1 MLHNIKE
8 GVVVPVITL
17 NRLSK
22 TFTYYKKEPGV
33 RKSLQNLF
41 RRETLAKEAVKD
53 VSFSVREGE
62 MVGFLGPNG
71 AGKTTTLKM
80 LSGILHPSSGEA
92 SVLGFTPW
100 KRQKE
105 FKRQFS
111 IVMGQK
117 NQLWWDLPA
126 SESFALNKL
135 IYEIGDRE
143 FRASLDE
150 LVTLLGVEEQLHV
163 QVRRLSLGERMK
175 MELIAALLHRPKVIL
190 LDEPTIGLDMVSQ
203 RRIREF
209 FKAYNRQHRTT
220 VLLTSHYMK
229 DIEDLCSRAIII
241 SGGSL
246 VYDGNLKSVNERLGA
261 RKLLK
266 VRLAEPVSQ
275 KQLAGLGSVR
285 SISQLEAVFEVD
297 AGDTLGSS
305 KKVLDALP
313 VTDFTIEDVPLEEGI
328 ENLYNEGRW
337 ADAK

>member
-1 MLHNIKE
+1 M
-8 GVVVPVITL
+8 PVITL

-33 RKSLQNLF
+33 RQSLQNLF
-41 RRETLAKEAVKD
+41 RREKLFKEAVKD
-53 VSFSVREGE
+53 ISFSVREGE

-143 FRASLDE
+143 FHASLDE

-190 LDEPTIGLDMVSQ
+190 LDESTIGLDMVSQ

-229 DIEDLCSRAIII
+229 DIEDLCSRVMII

-246 VYDGNLKSVNERLGA
+246 VYDGDLKSVNERLGA

-266 VRLAEPVSQ
+266 VRLAEPVAQ

-285 SISQLEAVFEVD
+285 SSSQVEAVFEVD
-297 AGDTLGSS
+297 AEDTLGWS

>member
-1 MLHNIKE
+1 M
-8 GVVVPVITL
+8 PSITL
-17 NRLSK
+17 NQLSK

-41 RRETLAKEAVKD
+41 RRQQLTKEAVQN
-53 VSFSVREGE
+53 VSFSIEEGE
-62 MVGFLGPNG
+62 IVGFLGPNG

-80 LSGILHPSSGEA
+80 LSGILHPTDGEA

-126 SESFALNKL
+126 SESFELNKL
-135 IYEIGDRE
+135 IYEIDENRYKE
-143 FRASLDE
+143 ALDE

-175 MELIAALLHRPKVIL
+175 MELIAALLHRPRVIL
-190 LDEPTIGLDMVSQ
+190 LDEPTIGLDLVSQ

-209 FKAYNRQHRTT
+209 FKAYNRTHRTT
-220 VLLTSHYMK
+220 ILLTSHYMK
-229 DIEDLCSRAIII
+229 DIEDLCGRSIII
-241 SGGSL
+241 SGGRL
-246 VYDGNLKSVNERLGA
+246 VYDGDLHKVNEVIGA

-266 VRLAEPVSQ
+266 VRLEIPVSNLT
-275 KQLAGLGSVR
+275 LASLGKLR
-285 SISQLEAVFEVD
+285 SNSELEAVFELD
-297 AGDTLGSS
+297 AEDTLAWS
-305 KKVLDALP
+305 KKILDALP
-313 VTDFTIEDVPLEEGI
+313 VVDFTIEDVPLEEGI
-328 ENLYNEGRW
+328 ANLYDGGRL

>member
-1 MLHNIKE
+1 M
-8 GVVVPVITL
+8 PSITL
-17 NRLSK
+17 NQLSK

-41 RRETLAKEAVKD
+41 RRQQLTKEAVQN
-53 VSFSVREGE
+53 VSFSIEEGE
-62 MVGFLGPNG
+62 IVGFLGPNG

-80 LSGILHPSSGEA
+80 LSGILHPTDGEA

-126 SESFALNKL
+126 SESFELNKL
-135 IYEIGDRE
+135 IYEIDDNRYKE
-143 FRASLDE
+143 ALDE

-175 MELIAALLHRPKVIL
+175 MELIAALLHRPRVIL
-190 LDEPTIGLDMVSQ
+190 LDEPTIGLDLVSQ

-209 FKAYNRQHRTT
+209 FKAYNRTHRTT
-220 VLLTSHYMK
+220 ILLTSHYMK
-229 DIEDLCSRAIII
+229 DIEDLCGRSIII
-241 SGGSL
+241 SGGRL
-246 VYDGNLKSVNERLGA
+246 VYDGDLHKVNEVIGA

-266 VRLAEPVSQ
+266 VRLEIPVSNLT
-275 KQLAGLGSVR
+275 LAGLGKLR
-285 SISQLEAVFEVD
+285 SNSELEAVFELD
-297 AGDTLGSS
+297 AEDTLAWS
-305 KKVLDALP
+305 KKILDALP
-313 VTDFTIEDVPLEEGI
+313 VVDFTIEDVPLEEGI
-328 ENLYNEGRW
+328 ANLYDGGRL

>member
-1 MLHNIKE
+1 M
-8 GVVVPVITL
+8 
-17 NRLSK
+17 
-22 TFTYYKKEPGV
+22 

-41 RRETLAKEAVKD
+41 KREQLTKKAVQD
-53 VSFSVREGE
+53 VSFSIEEGE
-62 MVGFLGPNG
+62 IVGFLGPNG

-80 LSGILHPSSGEA
+80 LSGILHPTDGEA

-126 SESFALNKL
+126 SESFELNKL
-135 IYEIGDRE
+135 IYEIDDNRYKE
-143 FRASLDE
+143 ALDE

-175 MELIAALLHRPKVIL
+175 MELIAALLHRPRVIL
-190 LDEPTIGLDMVSQ
+190 LDEPTIGLDLVSQ

-209 FKAYNRQHRTT
+209 FKAYNRTHRTT
-220 VLLTSHYMK
+220 ILLTSHYMK
-229 DIEDLCSRAIII
+229 DIEDLCTRSIII
-241 SGGSL
+241 SGGRL
-246 VYDGNLKSVNERLGA
+246 VYDGDLHKVNEVMGA

-266 VRLAEPVSQ
+266 VRLETTVSNLT
-275 KQLAGLGSVR
+275 LAGLGKLR
-285 SISQLEAVFEVD
+285 SNSELEAVFELD
-297 AGDTLGSS
+297 AEDTLTWS
-305 KKVLDALP
+305 KKILDALP
-313 VTDFTIEDVPLEEGI
+313 VVDFTIEDVPLEEGI
-328 ENLYNEGRW
+328 ANLYDGGRL

>member
-1 MLHNIKE
+1 M
-8 GVVVPVITL
+8 PSITL
-17 NRLSK
+17 NQLSK

-41 RRETLAKEAVKD
+41 RRQQLTKEAVQN
-53 VSFSVREGE
+53 VSFSIEEGE
-62 MVGFLGPNG
+62 IVGFLGPNG

-80 LSGILHPSSGEA
+80 LSGILHPTDGEA

-126 SESFALNKL
+126 SESFELNKL
-135 IYEIGDRE
+135 IYEIDDNRYKE
-143 FRASLDE
+143 TLDE

-175 MELIAALLHRPKVIL
+175 MELIAALLHRPRVIL
-190 LDEPTIGLDMVSQ
+190 LDEPTIGLDLVSQ

-209 FKAYNRQHRTT
+209 FKAYNRTHRTT
-220 VLLTSHYMK
+220 ILLTSHYMK
-229 DIEDLCSRAIII
+229 DIEDLCSRSIII
-241 SGGSL
+241 SGGRL
-246 VYDGNLKSVNERLGA
+246 VYDGDLHKVNEVIGA

-266 VRLAEPVSQ
+266 VRLETPVSNLT
-275 KQLAGLGSVR
+275 LASLGKLR
-285 SISQLEAVFEVD
+285 SNSEMEAVFELD
-297 AGDTLGSS
+297 AEDTLAWS
-305 KKVLDALP
+305 KKILDALP
-313 VTDFTIEDVPLEEGI
+313 VVDFTIEDVPLEEGI
-328 ENLYNEGRW
+328 ANLYDGGRL

>member
-1 MLHNIKE
+1 L
-8 GVVVPVITL
+8 PSITL
-17 NRLSK
+17 KQLSK

-41 RRETLAKEAVKD
+41 RREQLTKEAVQN
-53 VSFSVREGE
+53 VSFSIEEGE
-62 MVGFLGPNG
+62 IVGFLGPNG

-80 LSGILHPSSGEA
+80 LSGILHPTDGEA

-126 SESFALNKL
+126 SESFELNKL
-135 IYEIGDRE
+135 IYEIDENRYKE
-143 FRASLDE
+143 ALEE

-175 MELIAALLHRPKVIL
+175 MELIAALLHRPRVIL
-190 LDEPTIGLDMVSQ
+190 LDEPTIGLDLVSQ

-209 FKAYNRQHRTT
+209 FKAYNRTHRTT
-220 VLLTSHYMK
+220 ILLTSHYMK
-229 DIEDLCSRAIII
+229 DIEDLCSRSIII
-241 SGGSL
+241 SGGRL
-246 VYDGNLKSVNERLGA
+246 VYDGDLHKVNEVIGA

-266 VRLAEPVSQ
+266 VRLETPVSNLT
-275 KQLAGLGSVR
+275 LASLGKLR
-285 SISQLEAVFEVD
+285 SNSELEAVFELD
-297 AGDTLGSS
+297 AEDTLAWS
-305 KKVLDALP
+305 KKILDALP
-313 VTDFTIEDVPLEEGI
+313 VVDFTIEDVPLE
-328 ENLYNEGRW
+328 
-337 ADAK
+337 D

>member
-1 MLHNIKE
+1 M
-8 GVVVPVITL
+8 PSITL
-17 NRLSK
+17 KQLSK

-41 RRETLAKEAVKD
+41 RREQLTKEAVQN
-53 VSFSVREGE
+53 VSFSIEEGE
-62 MVGFLGPNG
+62 IVGFLGPNG

-80 LSGILHPSSGEA
+80 LSGILHPTDGEA

-126 SESFALNKL
+126 SESFELNKL
-135 IYEIGDRE
+135 IYEIDENRYKE
-143 FRASLDE
+143 ALEE

-175 MELIAALLHRPKVIL
+175 MELIAALLHRPRVIL
-190 LDEPTIGLDMVSQ
+190 LDEPTIGLDLVSQ

-209 FKAYNRQHRTT
+209 FKAYNRTHRTT
-220 VLLTSHYMK
+220 ILLTSHYMK
-229 DIEDLCSRAIII
+229 DIEDLCSRSIII
-241 SGGSL
+241 SGGRL
-246 VYDGNLKSVNERLGA
+246 VYDGDLHKVNEVIGA

-266 VRLAEPVSQ
+266 VRLETPVSSLT
-275 KQLAGLGSVR
+275 LASLGKLR
-285 SISQLEAVFEVD
+285 SNSELEAVFELD
-297 AGDTLGSS
+297 AEDTLAWS
-305 KKVLDALP
+305 KKILDALP
-313 VTDFTIEDVPLEEGI
+313 VVDFTIEDVPLEEGI
-328 ENLYNEGRW
+328 ANLYDGGRL

>member
-1 MLHNIKE
+1 M
-8 GVVVPVITL
+8 PSITL
-17 NRLSK
+17 NQLSK

-41 RRETLAKEAVKD
+41 RREQLTKEAVQN
-53 VSFSVREGE
+53 VSFSIEEGE
-62 MVGFLGPNG
+62 IVGFLGPNG

-80 LSGILHPSSGEA
+80 LSGILHPTDGEA

-126 SESFALNKL
+126 SESFELNKL
-135 IYEIGDRE
+135 IYEIDENRYKE
-143 FRASLDE
+143 ALDE

-175 MELIAALLHRPKVIL
+175 MELIAALLHRPRVIL
-190 LDEPTIGLDMVSQ
+190 LDEPTIGLDLVSQ

-209 FKAYNRQHRTT
+209 FKAYNRTHRTT
-220 VLLTSHYMK
+220 ILLTSHYMK
-229 DIEDLCSRAIII
+229 DIEDLCSRSIII
-241 SGGSL
+241 SGGRL
-246 VYDGNLKSVNERLGA
+246 VYDGDLHKVNEVIGA

-266 VRLAEPVSQ
+266 VRLETPVSNLT
-275 KQLAGLGSVR
+275 LASLGKLR
-285 SISQLEAVFEVD
+285 SNSELEAVFELD
-297 AGDTLGSS
+297 AEDTLAWS
-305 KKVLDALP
+305 KKILDALP
-313 VTDFTIEDVPLEEGI
+313 VVDFTIEDVPLEEGI
-328 ENLYNEGRW
+328 ANLYDGGRL

>member
-1 MLHNIKE
+1 M
-8 GVVVPVITL
+8 PSITL
-17 NRLSK
+17 NQLSK

-41 RRETLAKEAVKD
+41 RREQLTKEAVQN
-53 VSFSVREGE
+53 VSFSIEEGE
-62 MVGFLGPNG
+62 IVGFLGPNG

-80 LSGILHPSSGEA
+80 LSGILHPTDGEA

-126 SESFALNKL
+126 SESFELNKL
-135 IYEIGDRE
+135 IYEIDENRYKE
-143 FRASLDE
+143 ALEE

-175 MELIAALLHRPKVIL
+175 MELIAALLHRPRVIL
-190 LDEPTIGLDMVSQ
+190 LDEPTIGLDLVSQ

-209 FKAYNRQHRTT
+209 FKAYNRTHRTT
-220 VLLTSHYMK
+220 ILLTSHYMK
-229 DIEDLCSRAIII
+229 DIEDLCSRSIII
-241 SGGSL
+241 SGGRL
-246 VYDGNLKSVNERLGA
+246 VYDGDLHKVNEVIAA

-266 VRLAEPVSQ
+266 VRLETPVSSLT
-275 KQLAGLGSVR
+275 LASLGKLR
-285 SISQLEAVFEVD
+285 SNSELEAVFELD
-297 AGDTLGSS
+297 AEDTLAWS
-305 KKVLDALP
+305 KKILDALP
-313 VTDFTIEDVPLEEGI
+313 VVDFTIEDVPLEEGI
-328 ENLYNEGRW
+328 ANLYDGGRL

>member
-1 MLHNIKE
+1 M
-8 GVVVPVITL
+8 PSITL
-17 NRLSK
+17 HQLSK

-41 RRETLAKEAVKD
+41 RREKLTKKAVQD
-53 VSFSVREGE
+53 ISFSIEEGE
-62 MVGFLGPNG
+62 IVGFLGPNG

-80 LSGILHPSSGEA
+80 LSGILHPSDGEA

-126 SESFALNKL
+126 SESFELNKL
-135 IYEIGDRE
+135 IYEIDERRYKE
-143 FRASLDE
+143 ALDE

-175 MELIAALLHRPKVIL
+175 MELIAALLHRPRVIL
-190 LDEPTIGLDMVSQ
+190 LDEPTIGLDLVSQ

-209 FKAYNRQHRTT
+209 FKAYNRAHRTT
-220 VLLTSHYMK
+220 ILLTSHYMK
-229 DIEDLCSRAIII
+229 DIEDLCRRSIII
-241 SGGSL
+241 SGGQL
-246 VYDGNLKSVNERLGA
+246 VYDGDLHKVNEVIGA

-266 VRLAEPVSQ
+266 VRLETPVSN
-275 KQLAGLGSVR
+275 LTLTGLGKLR
-285 SISQLEAVFEVD
+285 SNSELEAIFELD
-297 AGDTLGSS
+297 AEDTLTWS
-305 KKVLDALP
+305 KKILDALP
-313 VTDFTIEDVPLEEGI
+313 VVDFTIEDVPLEEGI
-328 ENLYNEGRW
+328 ANLYDGGRL

>member
-1 MLHNIKE
+1 M
-8 GVVVPVITL
+8 PSITL
-17 NRLSK
+17 KQLSK

-41 RRETLAKEAVKD
+41 RREQLTKEAVQN
-53 VSFSVREGE
+53 VSFSIEEGE
-62 MVGFLGPNG
+62 IVGFLGPNG

-80 LSGILHPSSGEA
+80 LSGILHPTDGEA

-126 SESFALNKL
+126 SESFELNKL
-135 IYEIGDRE
+135 IYEIDENRYKE
-143 FRASLDE
+143 ALDE

-175 MELIAALLHRPKVIL
+175 MELIAALLHRPRVIL
-190 LDEPTIGLDMVSQ
+190 LDEPTIGLDLVSQ

-209 FKAYNRQHRTT
+209 FKAYNRTHRTT
-220 VLLTSHYMK
+220 ILLTSHYMK
-229 DIEDLCSRAIII
+229 DIEDLCSRSIII
-241 SGGSL
+241 SGGRL
-246 VYDGNLKSVNERLGA
+246 VYDGDLHKVNEVIGA

-266 VRLAEPVSQ
+266 VRLETPVSSLT
-275 KQLAGLGSVR
+275 LASLGKLR
-285 SISQLEAVFEVD
+285 SNSELEAVFELD
-297 AGDTLGSS
+297 AEDTLAWS
-305 KKVLDALP
+305 KKILDALS
-313 VTDFTIEDVPLEEGI
+313 VVDFTIEDVPLEEGI
-328 ENLYNEGRW
+328 ANLYDGGRL

>member
-1 MLHNIKE
+1 M
-8 GVVVPVITL
+8 PSITL
-17 NRLSK
+17 NQLSK

-41 RRETLAKEAVKD
+41 RREQLTKEAVQN
-53 VSFSVREGE
+53 VSFSIEEGE
-62 MVGFLGPNG
+62 IVGFLGPNG

-80 LSGILHPSSGEA
+80 LSGILHPTDGEA

-126 SESFALNKL
+126 SESFELNKL
-135 IYEIGDRE
+135 IYEIDENRYKE
-143 FRASLDE
+143 ALDE

-175 MELIAALLHRPKVIL
+175 MELIAALLHRPRVIL
-190 LDEPTIGLDMVSQ
+190 LDEPTIGLDLVSQ

-209 FKAYNRQHRTT
+209 FKAYNRTHRTT
-220 VLLTSHYMK
+220 ILLTSHYMK
-229 DIEDLCSRAIII
+229 DIEDLCSRSIII
-241 SGGSL
+241 SGGRL
-246 VYDGNLKSVNERLGA
+246 VYDGDLHKVNEVIGA

-266 VRLAEPVSQ
+266 VRLETLVSNLT
-275 KQLAGLGSVR
+275 LASLGKLR
-285 SISQLEAVFEVD
+285 SNSELEAVFELD
-297 AGDTLGSS
+297 AEDTLAWS
-305 KKVLDALP
+305 KKILDALP
-313 VTDFTIEDVPLEEGI
+313 VVDFTIEDVPLEEGI
-328 ENLYNEGRW
+328 ANLYDGGRL

>member
-1 MLHNIKE
+1 M
-8 GVVVPVITL
+8 PSITL
-17 NRLSK
+17 NQLSK

-41 RRETLAKEAVKD
+41 RREKLTKEAVRD
-53 VSFSVREGE
+53 VSFTIEEGE
-62 MVGFLGPNG
+62 IVGFLGPNG

-80 LSGILHPSSGEA
+80 LSGILHPTDGEA
-92 SVLGFTPW
+92 SILGFTPW

-126 SESFALNKL
+126 SESFELNKL
-135 IYEIGDRE
+135 IYEIDESRYKE
-143 FRASLDE
+143 ALDE

-175 MELIAALLHRPKVIL
+175 MELIAALLHRPRVIL
-190 LDEPTIGLDMVSQ
+190 LDEPTIGLDLVSQ

-209 FKAYNRQHRTT
+209 FKAYNRTHRTT
-220 VLLTSHYMK
+220 ILLTSHYMK
-229 DIEDLCSRAIII
+229 DIEDLCSRSIII
-241 SGGSL
+241 SGGRL
-246 VYDGNLKSVNERLGA
+246 VYDGDLHKVNEVIGA

-266 VRLAEPVSQ
+266 VRLETPVSNLT
-275 KQLAGLGSVR
+275 LAGLGKLR
-285 SISQLEAVFEVD
+285 SNSELEAVFELD
-297 AGDTLGSS
+297 AEDTLTWS
-305 KKVLDALP
+305 KKILDALP
-313 VTDFTIEDVPLEEGI
+313 VVDFTIEDVPLEEGI
-328 ENLYNEGRW
+328 ANLYDGGRL

>member
-1 MLHNIKE
+1 M
-8 GVVVPVITL
+8 PSITL
-17 NRLSK
+17 NQLSK

-41 RRETLAKEAVKD
+41 RREQLTKEAVQN
-53 VSFSVREGE
+53 VSFSIEEGE
-62 MVGFLGPNG
+62 IVGFLGPNG

-80 LSGILHPSSGEA
+80 LSGILHPTDGEA

-126 SESFALNKL
+126 SESFELNKL
-135 IYEIGDRE
+135 IYEIDDNRYKE
-143 FRASLDE
+143 ALDE

-175 MELIAALLHRPKVIL
+175 MELIAALLHRPRVIL
-190 LDEPTIGLDMVSQ
+190 LDEPTIGLDLVSQ

-209 FKAYNRQHRTT
+209 FKAYNRTHRTT
-220 VLLTSHYMK
+220 ILLTSHYMK
-229 DIEDLCSRAIII
+229 DIEDLCSRSIII
-241 SGGSL
+241 SGGRL
-246 VYDGNLKSVNERLGA
+246 VYDGDLHKVNEVIGA

-266 VRLAEPVSQ
+266 VRLESPVSNLT
-275 KQLAGLGSVR
+275 LASLGKLR
-285 SISQLEAVFEVD
+285 SNSELEAVFELD
-297 AGDTLGSS
+297 AEDTLAWS
-305 KKVLDALP
+305 KKILDALP
-313 VTDFTIEDVPLEEGI
+313 VVDFTIEDVPLEEGI
-328 ENLYNEGRW
+328 ANLYDGGRL

>member
-1 MLHNIKE
+1 M
-8 GVVVPVITL
+8 
-17 NRLSK
+17 
-22 TFTYYKKEPGV
+22 

-41 RRETLAKEAVKD
+41 KREQLTKEAVQN
-53 VSFSVREGE
+53 VSFSIEEGE
-62 MVGFLGPNG
+62 IVGFLGPNG

-80 LSGILHPSSGEA
+80 LSGILHPTDGEA

-126 SESFALNKL
+126 SESFELNKL
-135 IYEIGDRE
+135 IYEIDENRYKE
-143 FRASLDE
+143 ALDE

-175 MELIAALLHRPKVIL
+175 MELIAALLHRPRVIL
-190 LDEPTIGLDMVSQ
+190 LDEPTIGLDLVSQ

-209 FKAYNRQHRTT
+209 FKAYNRTHRTT
-220 VLLTSHYMK
+220 ILLTSHYMK
-229 DIEDLCSRAIII
+229 DIEDLCGRSIII
-241 SGGSL
+241 SGGRL
-246 VYDGNLKSVNERLGA
+246 VYDGDLHKVNEVIGA

-266 VRLAEPVSQ
+266 VRLEIPVSNLT
-275 KQLAGLGSVR
+275 LASLGKLR
-285 SISQLEAVFEVD
+285 SNSELEAVFELDVE
-297 AGDTLGSS
+297 DTLAWS
-305 KKVLDALP
+305 KKILDALP
-313 VTDFTIEDVPLEEGI
+313 VVDFTIEDVPLEEGI
-328 ENLYNEGRW
+328 ANLYDGGRL

>member
-1 MLHNIKE
+1 M
-8 GVVVPVITL
+8 
-17 NRLSK
+17 
-22 TFTYYKKEPGV
+22 

-41 RRETLAKEAVKD
+41 KREQLIKEAVQN
-53 VSFSVREGE
+53 VSFSIEEGE
-62 MVGFLGPNG
+62 IVGFLGPNG

-80 LSGILHPSSGEA
+80 LSGILHPTDGEA

-126 SESFALNKL
+126 SESFELNKL
-135 IYEIGDRE
+135 IYEIDENRYKE
-143 FRASLDE
+143 ALDE

-175 MELIAALLHRPKVIL
+175 MELIAALLHRPRVIL
-190 LDEPTIGLDMVSQ
+190 LDEPTIGLDLVSQ

-209 FKAYNRQHRTT
+209 FKAYNRTHRTT
-220 VLLTSHYMK
+220 ILLTSHYMK
-229 DIEDLCSRAIII
+229 DIEDLCSRSIII
-241 SGGSL
+241 SGGRL
-246 VYDGNLKSVNERLGA
+246 VYDGDLHKVNEVIGA

-266 VRLAEPVSQ
+266 VRLETPVSNLT
-275 KQLAGLGSVR
+275 LASLGKLR
-285 SISQLEAVFEVD
+285 SNSELEAVFELD
-297 AGDTLGSS
+297 AEDTLAWS
-305 KKVLDALP
+305 KKILDALP
-313 VTDFTIEDVPLEEGI
+313 VVDFTIEDVPLEEGI
-328 ENLYNEGRW
+328 ANLYDGGRL

>member
-1 MLHNIKE
+1 M
-8 GVVVPVITL
+8 PSITL
-17 NRLSK
+17 NQLSK

-41 RRETLAKEAVKD
+41 RREKLTKKAVQN
-53 VSFSVREGE
+53 VSFSIEEGE
-62 MVGFLGPNG
+62 IVGFLGPNG

-80 LSGILHPSSGEA
+80 LSGILHPSEGEA

-126 SESFALNKL
+126 SESFELNKL
-135 IYEIGDRE
+135 IYEIDERRYKE
-143 FRASLDE
+143 ALNE

-175 MELIAALLHRPKVIL
+175 MELIAALLHRPRVIL
-190 LDEPTIGLDMVSQ
+190 LDEPTIGLDLISQ

-209 FKAYNRQHRTT
+209 FKAYNRAHRTT
-220 VLLTSHYMK
+220 ILLTSHYMK
-229 DIEDLCSRAIII
+229 DIEDLCSRSIII
-241 SGGSL
+241 SGGQL
-246 VYDGNLKSVNERLGA
+246 VYDGDLHKVNEVIGA

-266 VRLAEPVSQ
+266 VRLETPVPNLT
-275 KQLAGLGSVR
+275 LAGLGKLR
-285 SISQLEAVFEVD
+285 SGSELEAVFELD
-297 AGDTLGSS
+297 AEDTLTWS
-305 KKVLDALP
+305 KKILDALP
-313 VTDFTIEDVPLEEGI
+313 VVDFTIEDVPLEEGI
-328 ENLYNEGRW
+328 ANLYDGGRL
-337 ADAK
+337 ADAN

>member
-1 MLHNIKE
+1 M
-8 GVVVPVITL
+8 PSITL
-17 NRLSK
+17 KQLSK

-41 RRETLAKEAVKD
+41 RREQLTKEAVQN
-53 VSFSVREGE
+53 VSFSIEEGE
-62 MVGFLGPNG
+62 IVGFLGPNG

-80 LSGILHPSSGEA
+80 LSGILHPTDGEA

-126 SESFALNKL
+126 SESFELNKL
-135 IYEIGDRE
+135 IYEI
-143 FRASLDE
+143 DE
-150 LVTLLGVEEQLHV
+150 NRYKEALEELITLLGVEEQLHV

-175 MELIAALLHRPKVIL
+175 MELIAALLHRPRVIL
-190 LDEPTIGLDMVSQ
+190 LDEPTIGLDLVSQ

-209 FKAYNRQHRTT
+209 FKAYNRTHRTT
-220 VLLTSHYMK
+220 ILLTSHYMK
-229 DIEDLCSRAIII
+229 DIEDLCSRSIII
-241 SGGSL
+241 SGGRL
-246 VYDGNLKSVNERLGA
+246 VYDGDLHKVNEVIGA

-266 VRLAEPVSQ
+266 VRLETPVSSLT
-275 KQLAGLGSVR
+275 LASLGKLR
-285 SISQLEAVFEVD
+285 SNSELEAVFELD
-297 AGDTLGSS
+297 AEDTLAWS
-305 KKVLDALP
+305 KKILDALP
-313 VTDFTIEDVPLEEGI
+313 VVDFTIEDVPLEEGI
-328 ENLYNEGRW
+328 ANLYDGGRL

>member
-1 MLHNIKE
+1 
-8 GVVVPVITL
+8 
-17 NRLSK
+17 
-22 TFTYYKKEPGV
+22 
-33 RKSLQNLF
+33 
-41 RRETLAKEAVKD
+41 
-53 VSFSVREGE
+53 

-126 SESFALNKL
+126 SESFELNKL
-135 IYEIGDRE
+135 IYEIGDHE
-143 FRASLDE
+143 YRASLDE
-150 LVTLLGVEEQLHV
+150 LVTLLGVEEQMHV

-229 DIEDLCSRAIII
+229 DIEDLCTRAIII
-241 SGGSL
+241 SGGGL
-246 VYDGNLKSVNERLGA
+246 VYDGDLKSVNERLGA

-266 VRLAEPVSQ
+266 VRLAEPIAR
-275 KQLAGLGSVR
+275 KQLTGLGSVR
-285 SISQLEAVFEVD
+285 SCSQMEAVFEVD
-297 AGDTLGSS
+297 AEDTLGWS

-313 VTDFTIEDVPLEEGI
+313 VVDFTIEDVPLEEGI

>member
-1 MLHNIKE
+1 M
-8 GVVVPVITL
+8 PSITL
-17 NRLSK
+17 KQLSK

-41 RRETLAKEAVKD
+41 RREQLTKEAVQN
-53 VSFSVREGE
+53 VSFSIEEGE
-62 MVGFLGPNG
+62 IVGFLGPNG

-80 LSGILHPSSGEA
+80 LSGILHPTDGEA

-126 SESFALNKL
+126 SESFELNKL
-135 IYEIGDRE
+135 IYEIDENRYKE
-143 FRASLDE
+143 ALDE
-150 LVTLLGVEEQLHV
+150 LITLLGVEEQLHV

-175 MELIAALLHRPKVIL
+175 MELIAALLHRPRVIL
-190 LDEPTIGLDMVSQ
+190 LDEPTIGLDLVSQ

-209 FKAYNRQHRTT
+209 FKAYNRTHRTT
-220 VLLTSHYMK
+220 ILLTSHYMK
-229 DIEDLCSRAIII
+229 DIEDLCSRSIII
-241 SGGSL
+241 SGGRL
-246 VYDGNLKSVNERLGA
+246 VYDGDLHKVNEVIGA

-266 VRLAEPVSQ
+266 VRLETPVSSLT
-275 KQLAGLGSVR
+275 LASLGKLR
-285 SISQLEAVFEVD
+285 SNSELEAVFELD
-297 AGDTLGSS
+297 AEDTLAWS
-305 KKVLDALP
+305 KKILDALP
-313 VTDFTIEDVPLEEGI
+313 VVDFTIEDVPLEEGI
-328 ENLYNEGRW
+328 ANLYDGGRL

>member
-1 MLHNIKE
+1 M
-8 GVVVPVITL
+8 PSITL
-17 NRLSK
+17 NQLSK

-41 RRETLAKEAVKD
+41 RREQLTKEAVQN
-53 VSFSVREGE
+53 VSFSIEEGE
-62 MVGFLGPNG
+62 IVGFLGPNG

-80 LSGILHPSSGEA
+80 LSGILHPTDGEA

-126 SESFALNKL
+126 SESFELNKL
-135 IYEIGDRE
+135 IYEIDENRYKE
-143 FRASLDE
+143 ALDE

-175 MELIAALLHRPKVIL
+175 MELIAALLHRPRVIL
-190 LDEPTIGLDMVSQ
+190 LDEPTIGLDLVSQ

-209 FKAYNRQHRTT
+209 FKAYNRTHRTT
-220 VLLTSHYMK
+220 ILLTSHYMK
-229 DIEDLCSRAIII
+229 DIEDLCSRSIII
-241 SGGSL
+241 SGGRL
-246 VYDGNLKSVNERLGA
+246 VYDGDLHKVNEVIGA

-266 VRLAEPVSQ
+266 VRLETPVSSLT
-275 KQLAGLGSVR
+275 LASLAKLR
-285 SISQLEAVFEVD
+285 SNSELEAVFELD
-297 AGDTLGSS
+297 AEDTLAWS
-305 KKVLDALP
+305 KKILDALP
-313 VTDFTIEDVPLEEGI
+313 VVDFTIEDVPLEEGI
-328 ENLYNEGRW
+328 ANLYDGGRL

>member
-1 MLHNIKE
+1 L
-8 GVVVPVITL
+8 PSITL
-17 NRLSK
+17 NQLSK

-41 RRETLAKEAVKD
+41 RREQLTKEAVQN
-53 VSFSVREGE
+53 VSFSIEEGE
-62 MVGFLGPNG
+62 IVGFLGPNG

-80 LSGILHPSSGEA
+80 LSGILHPTDGEA

-126 SESFALNKL
+126 SESFELNKL
-135 IYEIGDRE
+135 IYEIDENRYKE
-143 FRASLDE
+143 ALEE

-175 MELIAALLHRPKVIL
+175 MELIAALLHRPRVIL
-190 LDEPTIGLDMVSQ
+190 LDEPTIGLDLVSQ

-209 FKAYNRQHRTT
+209 FKAYNRTHRTT
-220 VLLTSHYMK
+220 ILLTSHYMK
-229 DIEDLCSRAIII
+229 DIEDLCSRSIII
-241 SGGSL
+241 SGGRL
-246 VYDGNLKSVNERLGA
+246 VYDGDLHKVNEVIGA

-266 VRLAEPVSQ
+266 VRLETPVSSLT
-275 KQLAGLGSVR
+275 LASLGKLR
-285 SISQLEAVFEVD
+285 SNSELEAVFELD
-297 AGDTLGSS
+297 AEDTLAWS
-305 KKVLDALP
+305 KKILDALP
-313 VTDFTIEDVPLEEGI
+313 VVDFTIEDVPLEEGI
-328 ENLYNEGRW
+328 ANLYDGGRL

>member
-1 MLHNIKE
+1 MPSIS
-8 GVVVPVITL
+8 L
-17 NRLSK
+17 NQLSK

-33 RKSLQNLF
+33 RKSLKNLF
-41 RRETLAKEAVKD
+41 RREKLAKEAVRD
-53 VSFSVREGE
+53 ISFTVSEGE

-80 LSGILHPSSGEA
+80 LSGILHPSGGEA

-100 KRQKE
+100 KRQKQ
-105 FKRQFS
+105 FKRQIS

-126 SESFALNKL
+126 SESFELNKL

-143 FRASLDE
+143 YRTSLDE

-175 MELIAALLHRPKVIL
+175 MELIAALLHQPKVIL
-190 LDEPTIGLDMVSQ
+190 LDEPTIGLDLVSQ

-241 SGGSL
+241 NGGSL
-246 VYDGNLKSVNERLGA
+246 VYDGDLKSVNELLGT

-266 VRLAEPVSQ
+266 VRLAEPVAQ
-275 KQLAGLGSVR
+275 KLLAGLGSIR
-285 SISQLEAVFEVD
+285 SYSQLEAVFEVD
-297 AGDTLGSS
+297 AEDTLGWS

-313 VTDFTIEDVPLEEGI
+313 VVDFTIEDVPLEEGI
-328 ENLYNEGRW
+328 ENLYSGGRW

>member
-1 MLHNIKE
+1 M
-8 GVVVPVITL
+8 PSITL
-17 NRLSK
+17 NQLSK

-41 RRETLAKEAVKD
+41 RREKLTKEAVRD
-53 VSFSVREGE
+53 VSFTIEEGE
-62 MVGFLGPNG
+62 IVGFLGPNG

-80 LSGILHPSSGEA
+80 LSGILHPSEGEA

-126 SESFALNKL
+126 SESFELNKL
-135 IYEIGDRE
+135 IYEIDESRYKE
-143 FRASLDE
+143 ALDE

-175 MELIAALLHRPKVIL
+175 MELIAALLHRPRVIL
-190 LDEPTIGLDMVSQ
+190 LDEPTIGLDLVSQ

-209 FKAYNRQHRTT
+209 FKAYNRTHRTT
-220 VLLTSHYMK
+220 ILLTSHYMK
-229 DIEDLCSRAIII
+229 DIEDLCSRSIII
-241 SGGSL
+241 SGGRL
-246 VYDGNLKSVNERLGA
+246 VYDGDLNKVNEVIGA

-266 VRLAEPVSQ
+266 VRLETPVPNLT
-275 KQLAGLGSVR
+275 LAGLGKLR
-285 SISQLEAVFEVD
+285 SNSELEAVFELD
-297 AGDTLGSS
+297 AEDTLTWS
-305 KKVLDALP
+305 KKILDALP
-313 VTDFTIEDVPLEEGI
+313 VVDFTIEDVPLEEGI
-328 ENLYNEGRW
+328 ANLYDGGRL

>member
-1 MLHNIKE
+1 M
-8 GVVVPVITL
+8 PSITL
-17 NRLSK
+17 NQLSK

-41 RRETLAKEAVKD
+41 RREKLTKEAVRD
-53 VSFSVREGE
+53 VSFTIEEGE
-62 MVGFLGPNG
+62 IVGFLGPNG

-80 LSGILHPSSGEA
+80 LSGILHPSDGEA

-126 SESFALNKL
+126 SESFELNKL
-135 IYEIGDRE
+135 IYEIDESRYKE
-143 FRASLDE
+143 ALDE

-175 MELIAALLHRPKVIL
+175 MELIAALLHRPRVIL
-190 LDEPTIGLDMVSQ
+190 LDEPTIGLDLVSQ

-209 FKAYNRQHRTT
+209 FKAYNRTHRTT
-220 VLLTSHYMK
+220 ILLTSHYMK
-229 DIEDLCSRAIII
+229 DIEDLCSRSIMI
-241 SGGSL
+241 SGGRL
-246 VYDGNLKSVNERLGA
+246 VYDGDLNKVNEVIGA
-261 RKLLK
+261 CKLLK
-266 VRLAEPVSQ
+266 VRLETPVPNLT
-275 KQLAGLGSVR
+275 LAGLGKLR
-285 SISQLEAVFEVD
+285 SNSELEVVFELD
-297 AGDTLGSS
+297 AEDTLTWS
-305 KKVLDALP
+305 KKILDALP
-313 VTDFTIEDVPLEEGI
+313 VVDFTIEDVPLEEGI
-328 ENLYNEGRW
+328 ANLYDGGRL

>member
-1 MLHNIKE
+1 M
-8 GVVVPVITL
+8 PSITL
-17 NRLSK
+17 NQLSK

-41 RRETLAKEAVKD
+41 RREQLTKEAVQN
-53 VSFSVREGE
+53 VSFSIEEGE
-62 MVGFLGPNG
+62 IVGFLGPNG

-80 LSGILHPSSGEA
+80 LSGILHPTDGEA

-126 SESFALNKL
+126 SESFELNKL
-135 IYEIGDRE
+135 IYEIDDNRYKE
-143 FRASLDE
+143 ALDE

-175 MELIAALLHRPKVIL
+175 MELIAALLHRPRVIL
-190 LDEPTIGLDMVSQ
+190 LDEPTIGLDLVSQ

-209 FKAYNRQHRTT
+209 FKAYNRTHRTT
-220 VLLTSHYMK
+220 ILLTSHYMK
-229 DIEDLCSRAIII
+229 DIEDLCSRSIII
-241 SGGSL
+241 SGGRL
-246 VYDGNLKSVNERLGA
+246 VYDGDLHKVNEVIGA

-266 VRLAEPVSQ
+266 VRLGTPVSNLT
-275 KQLAGLGSVR
+275 LASLGKLR
-285 SISQLEAVFEVD
+285 SNSELEAVFELD
-297 AGDTLGSS
+297 AEDTLAWS
-305 KKVLDALP
+305 KKILDALP
-313 VTDFTIEDVPLEEGI
+313 VVDFTIEDVPLEEGI
-328 ENLYNEGRW
+328 ANLYDGGRL

>member
-1 MLHNIKE
+1 M
-8 GVVVPVITL
+8 PSITL
-17 NRLSK
+17 NQLSK

-41 RRETLAKEAVKD
+41 KREQLTKEAVQN
-53 VSFSVREGE
+53 VSFSIEEGE
-62 MVGFLGPNG
+62 IVGFLGPNG

-80 LSGILHPSSGEA
+80 LSGILHPTDGEA

-126 SESFALNKL
+126 SESFELNKL
-135 IYEIGDRE
+135 IYEIDENRYKE
-143 FRASLDE
+143 ALDE

-175 MELIAALLHRPKVIL
+175 MELIAALLHRPRVIL
-190 LDEPTIGLDMVSQ
+190 LDEPTIGLDLVSQ

-209 FKAYNRQHRTT
+209 FKAYNRTHRTT
-220 VLLTSHYMK
+220 ILLTSHYMK
-229 DIEDLCSRAIII
+229 DIEDLCSRSIII
-241 SGGSL
+241 SGGRL
-246 VYDGNLKSVNERLGA
+246 VYDGDLHKVNEVIGA

-266 VRLAEPVSQ
+266 VRLETPVSNLT
-275 KQLAGLGSVR
+275 LASLGKLR
-285 SISQLEAVFEVD
+285 SNSEMEAVFELD
-297 AGDTLGSS
+297 AEDTLAWS
-305 KKVLDALP
+305 KKILDALP
-313 VTDFTIEDVPLEEGI
+313 VVDFTIEDVPLEEGI
-328 ENLYNEGRW
+328 ANLYDGGRL